1 MRKAGILEDPYEG
14 DQPYIFISYSHI
26 DRPEVIKIIR
36 LLQGKRYRVWYD
48 EGIDPGTE
56 WDENIAEHIEKCEFF
71 LAMISANYINSL
83 NCKDE
88 IKYAR
93 DLGKSQTL
101 VYLEETQLPGAM
113 RMRMGR
119 LQAVY
124 KSGYDS
130 EKAFIRKLLEAKGI
144 EQCYEKEDEILKWMR
159 EEFHL
164 ERLINNLADIEN
176 QRMTCSKMTGDR
188 YVLH

>member
-101 VYLEETQLPGAM
+101 VYLEETQLPGQCECGWGVCRQSTNPAM
-113 RMRMGR
+113 TLRKH
-119 LQAVY
+119 L
-124 KSGYDS
+124 SGNYW
-130 EKAFIRKLLEAKGI
+130 KQKGLSSVM
-144 EQCYEKEDEILKWMR
+144 KK
-159 EEFHL
+159 
-164 ERLINNLADIEN
+164 
-176 QRMTCSKMTGDR
+176 KMKF
-188 YVLH
+188 